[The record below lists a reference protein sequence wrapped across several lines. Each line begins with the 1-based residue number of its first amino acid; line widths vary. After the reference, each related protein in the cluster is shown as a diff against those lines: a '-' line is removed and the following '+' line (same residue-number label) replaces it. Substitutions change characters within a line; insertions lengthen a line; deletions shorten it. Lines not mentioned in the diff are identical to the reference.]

1 VFVTADGS
9 PTSRFQRALVHGNLS
24 EAEAAARELRRLSL
38 HDALR
43 LLVLYAQKRDAKFEH
58 AAVRWLGRLALER
71 RAIGLAELQVAAAA
85 LACLHG
91 RRADTAAETLRG
103 LL

>member
-71 RAIGLAELQVAAAA
+71 RDIGLAELQVAAAA